1 MNVIDEILSE
11 WSYRCHDGIVDMN
24 DPKKIAILKE
34 VLIKEGIDDDIV
46 DAVLNLSKDDPSSE
60 EKKQKAL
67 AVLTGTTSETGISD
81 AIAALND
88 EEKQKVLKYINNKF
102 KDEIKDF
109 LELEQKIN
117 KKVGNTDTADIVT
130 ALAIK
135 MKEDDSLSEYLS
147 SNNQLSFDLEKPT
160 GDLLTILE
168 DTKLNKNFLS
178 RIILFTPSEG
188 NKSLGVGEIALEL
201 FFKNTQKAKVGD
213 IIVDNQL
220 VELKSQSAR
229 FSGKG
234 EGRSGNLNA
243 LYTSFKTKYVDIDD
257 SSNLA
262 SYISD
267 ILNNF
272 KTNDDLKFINDQ
284 LNKVYPET
292 SNIEITLEDFE
303 KRNINKKL
311 IKKYVASYVALYKN
325 NSYYMLISKES
336 PFSYTLYN
344 PTSLIDNLDNLSW
357 ESNITKKN
365 AYPQLNLNKN
375 KSSSDEE
382 NFKPKKLKEPE
393 TINIWK
399 GFVESSSSGQYV
411 SEDWINSRSDDNLKK
426 QFDCSRK
433 NIKGTHCFLKSDA
446 NIELVLTDNKPS
458 WLEEN
463 QDLTEELTNY
473 LIKSMTESIK

>member
-1 MNVIDEILSE
+1 
-11 WSYRCHDGIVDMN
+11 
-24 DPKKIAILKE
+24 
-34 VLIKEGIDDDIV
+34 
-46 DAVLNLSKDDPSSE
+46 
-60 EKKQKAL
+60 
-67 AVLTGTTSETGISD
+67 
-81 AIAALND
+81 
-88 EEKQKVLKYINNKF
+88 
-102 KDEIKDF
+102 
-109 LELEQKIN
+109 
-117 KKVGNTDTADIVT
+117 
-130 ALAIK
+130 
-135 MKEDDSLSEYLS
+135 
-147 SNNQLSFDLEKPT
+147 
-160 GDLLTILE
+160 
-168 DTKLNKNFLS
+168 
-178 RIILFTPSEG
+178 
-188 NKSLGVGEIALEL
+188 
-201 FFKNTQKAKVGD
+201 
-213 IIVDNQL
+213 
-220 VELKSQSAR
+220 
-229 FSGKG
+229 
-234 EGRSGNLNA
+234 
-243 LYTSFKTKYVDIDD
+243 
-257 SSNLA
+257 
-262 SYISD
+262 
-267 ILNNF
+267 
-272 KTNDDLKFINDQ
+272 
-284 LNKVYPET
+284 
-292 SNIEITLEDFE
+292 
-303 KRNINKKL
+303 
-311 IKKYVASYVALYKN
+311 
-325 NSYYMLISKES
+325 MLISKES